1 MPSLCL
7 LESPHAWH
15 VVVFLTSILE
25 ALLNLRVKLGL
36 IAFDRQHVVGALI
49 TDCLRG
55 LLLAMHGIQRHDRAC
70 QFQQLQEFRYRR
82 DLVGILIDCHL
93 A

>member
-15 VVVFLTSILE
+15 VVVFLASILE

-36 IAFDRQHVVGALI
+36 IAFDRKHVIG
-49 TDCLRG
+49 G
-55 LLLAMHGIQRHDRAC
+55 LAGCCVERVPERLAVQSDSVIG
-70 QFQQLQEFRYRR
+70 
-82 DLVGILIDCHL
+82 
-93 A
+93 